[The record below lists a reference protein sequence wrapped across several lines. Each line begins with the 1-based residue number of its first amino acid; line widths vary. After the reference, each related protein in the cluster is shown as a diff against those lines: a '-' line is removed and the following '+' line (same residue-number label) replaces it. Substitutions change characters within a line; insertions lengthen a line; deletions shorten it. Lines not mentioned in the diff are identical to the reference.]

1 MGSSKIIIGDSRKM
15 VEVSDNSIDLVV
27 TSPPYWHIKDYG
39 VEGQIGYG
47 QSLHEYLKNLYLV
60 WEECY
65 RALKPGTRLCINIGD
80 QFLRSIIYGRYKI
93 APLHSEFIVQ
103 CEKIGFDYMGSII
116 WQKKTTMNTTGGAVV
131 MGSYP
136 YPPNGLVEIDYEFIL
151 LFKKQG
157 KKDFSKEAKE
167 KSKLSKEEWK
177 EYFYGHWNFNGER
190 QAGHE
195 AMFPEE
201 LPKRLIKMFT
211 FAGDTVLDPFL
222 GSGTTSKSAIRLG
235 RNSVGYEINQ
245 DFLPMIKEKI
255 EAGNTLVDFDN
266 KLEILKRE
274 KTISVEP
281 VKDYVPNIK
290 DAKPLI
296 SPEKLKFKKETLYKV
311 KEVKDNNLL
320 ELDTGLKV
328 SFAGVKLLPE
338 KADKTKKYLEEYV
351 KGKQVFLK
359 FEPSAKPEND
369 IIPAYVYLKNK
380 IFINKE
386 IIKNNFAGIANQ
398 DFKYKNNFLK
408 VVNGD

>member
-1 MGSSKIIIGDSRKM
+1 M
-15 VEVSDNSIDLVV
+15 
-27 TSPPYWHIKDYG
+27 
-39 VEGQIGYG
+39 
-47 QSLHEYLKNLYLV
+47 
-60 WEECY
+60 
-65 RALKPGTRLCINIGD
+65 A
-80 QFLRSIIYGRYKI
+80 
-93 APLHSEFIVQ
+93 
-103 CEKIGFDYMGSII
+103 
-116 WQKKTTMNTTGGAVV
+116 
-131 MGSYP
+131 
-136 YPPNGLVEIDYEFIL
+136 
-151 LFKKQG
+151 
-157 KKDFSKEAKE
+157 
-167 KSKLSKEEWK
+167 
-177 EYFYGHWNFNGER
+177 
-190 QAGHE
+190 
-195 AMFPEE
+195 
-201 LPKRLIKMFT
+201 
-211 FAGDTVLDPFL
+211 FL

-369 IIPAYVYLKNK
+369 II
-380 IFINKE
+380 
-386 IIKNNFAGIANQ
+386 
-398 DFKYKNNFLK
+398 
-408 VVNGD
+408 